1 MLLSMIIYFIIYIL
15 IEPVADCTND
25 YTFNR
30 TKYHDKERGNRHLDG
45 FVDCDA
51 ASEGNQY
58 YVEDY
63 DLTNEKDSLNL
74 MSCFKPDGLCL
85 PLTSNSNDGWFY
97 FTFHLEGNN
106 TTIVIHNQNSSFNNF
121 SIVILIAIMI
131 I

>member
-1 MLLSMIIYFIIYIL
+1 MLHVLSLIISIIISIL
-15 IEPVADCTND
+15 LAPVADCTND

-30 TKYHDKERGNRHLDG
+30 TKYQAAEIGNRHLDG
-45 FVDCDA
+45 FVDCEC

-63 DLTNEKDSLNL
+63 DLSNEKVSLKL

-85 PLTSNSNDGWFY
+85 PLTSLNNGGWSY

-106 TTIVIHNQNSSFNNF
+106 TST
-121 SIVILIAIMI
+121 
-131 I
+131 